1 MQFQMSSSFR
11 SMATAQTQTP
21 IRPSALHVRV
31 VLVSARMGAIT
42 VSCVA
47 PHCQT
52 SEPLRAASCCD
63 EVEAGE
69 KARCMKLARRMRCFD
84 LPLCLATSSPLC

>member
-11 SMATAQTQTP
+11 SMATAQMPTP
-21 IRPSALHVRV
+21 IRSSAAVP
-31 VLVSARMGAIT
+31 VSARKGAIT